1 MEHEIR
7 AMLEG
12 NGGPVGTLA
21 RAALWLP
28 GKVYG
33 GVMSLRRRGYERGLF
48 RRYRPPVPVVSVG
61 NVTAGGSGK
70 TPFVLMLARLLREA
84 GQRPAILLRGYR
96 QTAAGDSDEA
106 LFYNEYLPDVPVLV
120 GRDRCRSA
128 ETAVRDGATVLIMD
142 DGMQHLRLHRTLD
155 IVLVDATSP
164 WGGGNTFPG
173 GLLREP
179 LSALRVAGAVVVT
192 RSDQATAERITAI
205 RSRLAVL
212 APNARVFTARHAPV
226 RLHDISGTVLPLSAL
241 AGREVVALSGIARP
255 EAFAAT
261 VASCGGQV
269 VRSVRLPDH
278 ADIPPDVVASCL
290 GEAVQRGGVVV
301 TTEKDEG
308 KIRRF
313 LGAPPRAGF
322 PHGVWG
328 QPEREEPE
336 DAPEAPHSNV
346 IRSGDAAALWV
357 LGVDQEVGDFP
368 EFREVVLQRLF
379 P

>member
-7 AMLEG
+7 KMLEG
-12 NGGPVGTLA
+12 NAGPVGTLA

-28 GKVYG
+28 GKLYG
-33 GVMSLRRRGYERGLF
+33 GVMSLRRHGYERGVF
-48 RRYRPPVPVVSVG
+48 RQYRSPVPVVSVG

-70 TPFVLMLARLLREA
+70 TPFVLMLARLLANA

-96 QTAAGDSDEA
+96 QTAAGESDEA
-106 LFYNEYLPDVPVLV
+106 LLYNKQLPDVPVLV
-120 GRDRCRSA
+120 GSDRARSA
-128 ETAVRDGATVLIMD
+128 EAAVQNGATVLVMD

-155 IVLVDATSP
+155 IVLVDAASP

-192 RSDQATAERITAI
+192 RSDQAPPERVAAI

-212 APNARVFTARHAPV
+212 APNARIFTARHAPV
-226 RLHDISGTVLPLSAL
+226 RLQDIAGTALDLSAL
-241 AGREVVALSGIARP
+241 NGREVIALSGIARP

-269 VRSVRLPDH
+269 VRSVSLPDH
-278 ADIPPDVVASCL
+278 ADIPPDVIASCL
-290 GEAVQRGGVVV
+290 AEAVQRGGVVV

-328 QPEREEPE
+328 HSGRETSE
-336 DAPEAPHSNV
+336 DSGEGHNSNV

-368 EFREVVLQRLF
+368 EFRNVVLGRLF

>member
-7 AMLEG
+7 TLLEG
-12 NGGPVGTLA
+12 GAGPVGTLV

-28 GKVYG
+28 GKLYG
-33 GVMSLRRRGYERGLF
+33 GAMTLRRRGYERGLF

-61 NVTAGGSGK
+61 NITAGGSGK
-70 TPFVLMLARLLREA
+70 TPFVVLLARLLAEA

-96 QTAAGDSDEA
+96 ETAAGDSDEA
-106 LFYNEYLPDVPVLV
+106 LLYNRQLPGIPVLV

-128 ETAVRDGATVLIMD
+128 EAAVRDGATVLVMD
-142 DGMQHLRLHRTLD
+142 DGMQHLRLDRTLD

-192 RSDQATAERITAI
+192 RSDQAPPDRVAAI

-212 APNARVFTARHAPV
+212 APGARVFIARHAPV
-226 RLHDISGTVLPLSAL
+226 RLHDIAGATLNPSAL
-241 AGREVVALSGIARP
+241 DGREVVALSGIARP

-261 VASCGGQV
+261 LTSCGGRV
-269 VRSVRLPDH
+269 VRSVNLPDH

-290 GEAVQRGGVVV
+290 AEAVQRGAVVV

-328 QPEREEPE
+328 APDREEPE
-336 DAPEAPHSNV
+336 ERREALYSNV

-357 LGVDQEVGDFP
+357 LGVDQEVRDLP
-368 EFREVVLQRLF
+368 EFREVVLRRLF